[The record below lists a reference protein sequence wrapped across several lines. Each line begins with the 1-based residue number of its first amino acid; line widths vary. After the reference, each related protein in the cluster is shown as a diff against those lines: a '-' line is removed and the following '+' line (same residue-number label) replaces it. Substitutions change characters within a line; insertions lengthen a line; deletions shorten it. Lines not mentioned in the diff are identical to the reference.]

1 MLRLC
6 LHTQTGIQYY
16 PDEIKQLLINS
27 GLYKLVYISGYNPQ
41 SIFFYHIYLKYVI
54 RRVFSGQI

>member
-41 SIFFYHIYLKYVI
+41 SIFFLPYL
-54 RRVFSGQI
+54 SQICHQKGF